1 MLTDPLS
8 KKHNKWF
15 CFTGWLLT
23 VWLFSTYTFT
33 MVLTEWINY
42 QSERFVIRP
51 VWDHSI
57 RELSSD
63 CGMFINMLFI
73 VLFFLFFSVRHLSD
87 LRGHSVFFSSQP
99 QRPPTSKDFYTRS
112 YPLHYFLILILEK
125 EALFPFWMLSAKQGT
140 TGTIFIT
147 TLVWGGPWL
156 GIEPRTRCQHSTTRL
171 SRRRSLTGIEPGTSR
186 TRSQHSTTRLS
197 RRRLCCLVTARLW

>member
-1 MLTDPLS
+1 MILFEKKWSLYLLLEFFSAYIMLTDPLS

-57 RELSSD
+57 RELSSE

-87 LRGHSVFFSSQP
+87 LRGHSGFFIPATTAS
-99 QRPPTSKDFYTRS
+99 DFEGFLYQIVSITLFS
-112 YPLHYFLILILEK
+112 YLNSWERGIIS
-125 EALFPFWMLSAKQGT
+125 LFN
-140 TGTIFIT
+140 
-147 TLVWGGPWL
+147 V
-156 GIEPRTRCQHSTTRL
+156 EC
-171 SRRRSLTGIEPGTSR
+171 
-186 TRSQHSTTRLS
+186 
-197 RRRLCCLVTARLW
+197 